1 VNEEKRD
8 GSLHLALL
16 VYEVHVDRP
25 MSVDVDLNF
34 VVGERVEFRFMRSP
48 VEFGTPVVNNTLD
61 VLSGVIV
68 SVVLKQFRMCC
79 RDVLQDLHWSAVVP
93 TRPIFELGWK
103 FRIVQSPL
111 QPVQLLLRNV
121 NLVFFDSRHFDVFV
135 REA

>member
-68 SVVLKQFRMCC
+68 RVVLKQFGCVAGMYCKTYTG
-79 RDVLQDLHWSAVVP
+79 AP
-93 TRPIFELGWK
+93 
-103 FRIVQSPL
+103 
-111 QPVQLLLRNV
+111 
-121 NLVFFDSRHFDVFV
+121 
-135 REA
+135 